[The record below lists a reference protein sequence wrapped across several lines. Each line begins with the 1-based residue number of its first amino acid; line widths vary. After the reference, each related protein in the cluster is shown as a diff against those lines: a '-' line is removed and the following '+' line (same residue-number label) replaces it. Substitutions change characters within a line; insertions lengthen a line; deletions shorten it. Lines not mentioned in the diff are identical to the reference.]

1 MKKLQAFGLALL
13 LFLCT
18 ATGLHVLAGR
28 RLEFND
34 PKFNAWVNDE
44 KLLYSRAICENLGPN
59 TIPVFGSSEFRHGR
73 STPYHAAKVLS
84 GQPFQLMLIGA
95 GYYQSL
101 FHATA
106 LAAIGPAMEQD
117 QAVLILSPQW
127 FKPSGVLPEVYTSRF
142 SAYNFVQMLK
152 NDKLSQQTKEYII
165 QRTKQLL
172 EPDPA
177 MGERVD
183 LYERVL
189 VTKDTSL
196 WDKLHYKAWTT
207 FLEEKMTVGLLLKA
221 KAAGIRHDAPQP
233 APRPAPDW
241 AALEA
246 QADADGAKANTTNQF
261 GMNDDFYFLYKNTM
275 LKSKKDSMKQADYT
289 QSPEYGDLICFL
301 NVCRD
306 LGIRP
311 LLVSLPVNGPWY
323 DYMGFPQQNRQA
335 YYQKIRDIAAEYGA
349 ELADL
354 STEEYTP
361 HFFEDNTHIAWKGW
375 VKLNES
381 LYRFAAPAA

>member
-1 MKKLQAFGLALL
+1 
-13 LFLCT
+13 
-18 ATGLHVLAGR
+18 
-28 RLEFND
+28 
-34 PKFNAWVNDE
+34 
-44 KLLYSRAICENLGPN
+44 
-59 TIPVFGSSEFRHGR
+59 
-73 STPYHAAKVLS
+73 
-84 GQPFQLMLIGA
+84 
-95 GYYQSL
+95 
-101 FHATA
+101 
-106 LAAIGPAMEQD
+106 
-117 QAVLILSPQW
+117 
-127 FKPSGVLPEVYTSRF
+127 
-142 SAYNFVQMLK
+142 
-152 NDKLSQQTKEYII
+152 
-165 QRTKQLL
+165 
-172 EPDPA
+172 
-177 MGERVD
+177 
-183 LYERVL
+183 
-189 VTKDTSL
+189 
-196 WDKLHYKAWTT
+196 
-207 FLEEKMTVGLLLKA
+207 MTVGRLPKA

-233 APRPAPDW
+233 TPRPAPDW